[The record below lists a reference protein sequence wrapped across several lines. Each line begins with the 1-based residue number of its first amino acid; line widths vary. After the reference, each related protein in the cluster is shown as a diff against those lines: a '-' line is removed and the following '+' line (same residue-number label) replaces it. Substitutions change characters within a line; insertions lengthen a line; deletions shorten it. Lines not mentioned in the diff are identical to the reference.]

1 MIYLILIFMFLIMMI
16 SLIILM
22 VSSMLS
28 KKTLYDREKNSP
40 FECGFDPKNK
50 YRMPFSMRFFLI
62 AVIFLI
68 FDVEIALML
77 PLILIMNL
85 SNYKIWLIMSSYFI
99 LILLMG
105 LYYEWKF
112 GALNWLN

>member
-1 MIYLILIFMFLIMMI
+1 MKMMFITMTFLWMLSTIIMILSSIM
-16 SLIILM
+16 
-22 VSSMLS
+22 S

-40 FECGFDPKNK
+40 FECGFDPKNDS
-50 YRMPFSMRFFLI
+50 RMSFSIQFFLI

-68 FDVEIALML
+68 FDVEISLMF
-77 PLILIMNL
+77 PIIMIFSISHLKFWMTL
-85 SNYKIWLIMSSYFI
+85 STYFI

-105 LYYEWKF
+105 TYYEWKF

>member
-1 MIYLILIFMFLIMMI
+1 MMKLMIMSMMLILTISIIIM
-16 SLIILM
+16 ILA
-22 VSSMLS
+22 SILS

-40 FECGFDPKNK
+40 FECGFDPKSNS
-50 YRMPFSMRFFLI
+50 RLPFSIRFFLI

-77 PLILIMNL
+77 PLILILSL
-85 SNYKIWLIMSSYFI
+85 SNYKIWLILSSYFI
-99 LILLMG
+99 IILLLG
-105 LYYEWKF
+105 TYYEWKF